1 MQIRIDGAMS
11 TRQPSTSSMMLIS
24 IKMTYLL
31 LEIVRKN
38 AVIFAGI
45 CVSAIT

>member
-1 MQIRIDGAMS
+1 MS
-11 TRQPSTSSMMLIS
+11 TRQPSTSSKMLIRNR
-24 IKMTYLL
+24 MTFLS

-45 CVSAIT
+45 CVSAIM